1 MLKKIV
7 AVLLSTFTA
16 AALAVP
22 LGSQSV
28 LVVED
33 DTGKIILEKNADV
46 QVPIAS
52 LTKLMT
58 AMVVLD
64 AKQSM
69 AEPIEIDRAD
79 VDTLK
84 HSTSRVPVGAEL
96 SRAEALQLALM
107 SSDNR
112 AAASLARTFPGGN
125 EGFRRAVNAKI
136 RALGLSHTV
145 IEEPTG
151 LSPHNRSTATDLIK
165 MTAAASTYPEIRR
178 ITTDTRDVV
187 KIKGRQVEYHNTNR
201 LVGAKG
207 WDVGLSKTGY
217 TEEAGRCLIMR
228 FRSGGKNNT
237 LVLLNARANSVRLTD
252 AVSIRRLIAGPGATS
267 LERPKMLKASAK
279 AKAPQKAKVLK
290 ASAKAKPNQKA
301 KVLRTS
307 AKSKSA
313 EKAKVVRASAK
324 VKAANKAKVVKAS
337 AKVEKKKV
345 VKAKGNSREM

>member
-1 MLKKIV
+1 MLKKII
-7 AVLLSTFTA
+7 AVLLSSVTA

-33 DTGKIILEKNADV
+33 DTGKVLLEKNSTV

-64 AKQSM
+64 SKADLD
-69 AEPIEIDRAD
+69 APISIEKID

-96 SRAEALQLALM
+96 SRRDVLQLALM

-112 AAASLARTFPGGN
+112 AAASLARTFPGGP
-125 EGFRRAVNAKI
+125 EAFKAAVNAKI
-136 RALGLSHTV
+136 RALGMHQTV

-151 LSPHNRSTATDLIK
+151 LSPNNRSTATDLVR
-165 MTAAASTYPEIRR
+165 MASAASAYPEIRR
-178 ITTDTRDVV
+178 ITTDTKDVI
-187 KIKGRQVEYHNTNR
+187 KIKGREVEYHNTNR

-228 FRSGGKNNT
+228 FKSAGKNAT
-237 LVLLNARANSVRLTD
+237 LVLLNAKANSARMMD
-252 AVSIRRLIAGPGATS
+252 ALNIRRFIAGPDG
-267 LERPKMLKASAK
+267 EPKVMKVSAK
-279 AKAPQKAKVLK
+279 TSRKA
-290 ASAKAKPNQKA
+290 
-301 KVLRTS
+301 
-307 AKSKSA
+307 AKSSKHRR
-313 EKAKVVRASAK
+313 RAA
-324 VKAANKAKVVKAS
+324 
-337 AKVEKKKV
+337 
-345 VKAKGNSREM
+345 

>member
-7 AVLLSTFTA
+7 AVLLSSFTV

-33 DTGKIILEKNADV
+33 DTGKVLLEKNSNV

-64 AKQSM
+64 SKPDMDA
-69 AEPIEIDRAD
+69 PISIDKTD
-79 VDTLK
+79 VDMLK
-84 HSTSRVPVGAEL
+84 HSTSRVPVGAEIA
-96 SRAEALQLALM
+96 RRDVLQLALM

-112 AAASLARTFPGGN
+112 AAASLARTYPGGPAA
-125 EGFRRAVNAKI
+125 FKLAVNAKI
-136 RALGLSHTV
+136 KALGLSQTV

-151 LSPHNRSTATDLIK
+151 LSPNNRSTATDLVK
-165 MTAAASTYPEIRR
+165 MATAASAYADIRR
-178 ITTDTRDVV
+178 ITTDTKDIIN
-187 KIKGRQVEYHNTNR
+187 IKGRKVEYHNTNR

-228 FRSGGKNNT
+228 FKSAGKNAT
-237 LVLLNARANSVRLTD
+237 LVLLNAKANSARLMD
-252 AVSIRRLIAGPGATS
+252 AFNIRRFVAGPDGEPKVMKVSAT
-267 LERPKMLKASAK
+267 RHK
-279 AKAPQKAKVLK
+279 
-290 ASAKAKPNQKA
+290 
-301 KVLRTS
+301 
-307 AKSKSA
+307 
-313 EKAKVVRASAK
+313 
-324 VKAANKAKVVKAS
+324 KAA
-337 AKVEKKKV
+337 
-345 VKAKGNSREM
+345 KGKHSRRAM

>member
-16 AALAVP
+16 AAIAVP

-33 DTGKIILEKNADV
+33 DTGKVILEKNADV

-64 AKQSM
+64 AKPDM
-69 AEPIEIDRAD
+69 KEAIEIDRAD
-79 VDTLK
+79 VDMLK
-84 HSTSRVPVGAEL
+84 HSTSRVPVGAAIP
-96 SRAEALQLALM
+96 RGDVLQLALM

-112 AAASLARTFPGGN
+112 AAASLARTYPGGQ
-125 EGFRRAVNAKI
+125 EAFKRAVNAKI
-136 RALGLSHTV
+136 RALGLTNTV

-151 LSPHNRSTATDLIK
+151 LSPHNRSTATDLVK
-165 MTAAASTYPEIRR
+165 MAKAASVYPEITR
-178 ITTDTRDVV
+178 ITTDKKDLI
-187 KIKGRQVEYHNTNR
+187 KIKGRDVEYHNTNR

-237 LVLLNARANSVRLTD
+237 LVLLNAKANSARITD
-252 AVSIRRLIAGPGATS
+252 AMNIRRLIVGPEARS
-267 LERPKMLKASAK
+267 LERPRLLKASVKVQERKPKVVKVAAKVKPSHKAKLLKTSAK
-279 AKAPQKAKVLK
+279 AKKKVL
-290 ASAKAKPNQKA
+290 AKPGK
-301 KVLRTS
+301 R
-307 AKSKSA
+307 
-313 EKAKVVRASAK
+313 
-324 VKAANKAKVVKAS
+324 
-337 AKVEKKKV
+337 
-345 VKAKGNSREM
+345 NSREM